1 MGTKWK
7 WGFIVAALA
16 TYAFATTGEA
26 PSALQGPMPPPA
38 ATTNQEA
45 FNLAMAPVRTERK
58 VPVVAV
64 LALNEGTE
72 TTDFLVPHA
81 VLQRAGIATVEAVAP
96 RSGRVALMPA
106 LEVEVARDLASF
118 DATYPQG
125 ADYVLVPAMHTD
137 NDPAILAW
145 LRAQAHKGARII
157 GVCSGAL
164 VLGQAGLL
172 DGRQFT
178 GHWYDR
184 STLVQRHPTASYV
197 PHQRYL
203 ADQNVV
209 TTTGIIASLPV
220 SLALV
225 EAIAGRARAQA
236 LASELGVDDWS
247 AQHDSAP
254 FRLSAQAIGTIAWNS
269 ALFWRHEQRVIP
281 VHEGMDDIALALT
294 ADTWSRT
301 YRSTAV
307 AITATG
313 APLLLRS
320 GLRLHP
326 AARQNPGDKLTE
338 IPPQLP
344 PACHLDTA
352 LQAIGQR
359 YGGATR
365 DWVATEIEY
374 LPPATPSGVCRV
386 GG

>member
-1 MGTKWK
+1 MGMEWK
-7 WGFIVAALA
+7 FWLMKFWPIVAALA
-16 TYAFATTGEA
+16 S
-26 PSALQGPMPPPA
+26 SASA
-38 ATTNQEA
+38 QEA
-45 FNLAMAPVRTERK
+45 FNQAMAPVSAVRM

-118 DATYPQG
+118 DRSYPQG
-125 ADYVLVPAMHTD
+125 ADYVLVPAMHRD
-137 NDPAILAW
+137 DDPDILAW

-157 GVCSGAL
+157 GICSGAR

-172 DGRQFT
+172 DGRRFT

-184 STLVQRHPTASYV
+184 STLVQRHPTATYV

-209 TTTGIIASLPV
+209 TTTGVTASLPV

-225 EAIAGRARAQA
+225 EAIAGRTRAQA

-247 AQHDSAP
+247 AQHDSVP
-254 FRLSAQAIGTIAWNS
+254 FKLSAHAIGTMAWNS

-294 ADTWSRT
+294 ADAWSRT
-301 YRSTAV
+301 YRSHAIAV
-307 AITATG
+307 TATG
-313 APLLLRS
+313 APLHLRS

-326 AARQNPGDKLTE
+326 ATSPSQGGKLTE
-338 IPPQLP
+338 IPEQLP
-344 PACHLDTA
+344 PACQLDHT

-359 YGGATR
+359 YGDATR

-374 LPPATPSGVCRV
+374 RPPAALPGGCRV